1 MSSARW
7 ARRVLVRQLKR
18 VPLLHRT
25 TKELWV
31 GAKLLRSR
39 LRQAGAR
46 RRGQAPTWLQST
58 LRFPTPLR
66 ASDAQE
72 LKERLLA
79 LGLTVHEGRHAL
91 YLPPQPGLAAA
102 LGPVIE
108 AFPPECGIKLLK
120 HFAAPEHARYLHH
133 ADTKSEAALLGGI
146 HEQARAAAALASAD
160 LGPRIH
166 DVVHLQAGPCD
177 LTAMM
182 VEHVDG
188 RSPTQAEHGRLLHAL
203 DQLRARDRL
212 TLANPSGYACGDF
225 AAPDCNGNLLVTPQ
239 GELRYVDPQ
248 LFLFDHSAALGDVM
262 DRHREVLHFGDRL
275 RVVKGGERF
284 LYQSL
289 PGGAELGRRDPDDRW
304 RSLDPM
310 LAAHGASPEGRVVLD
325 VCCNAGLMMAGA
337 LHRGARWAVGWD
349 LPKVAAAAA
358 ELLPL
363 LGAGRSTVV
372 GRALHEDVALAPDLP
387 AWLDSNDDALCLFL
401 AAWHHVGFPP
411 GVGALP
417 WRWLVYEGREHEDA
431 ATCDANVATME
442 QRWHCRAV
450 ASRVIADGLCGPRPL
465 VLLAR
470 DRGVR

>member
-31 GAKLLRSR
+31 GAKLLRAR
-39 LRQAGAR
+39 LRQASAR
-46 RRGQAPTWLQST
+46 RRGQGPVWLQST
-58 LRFPTPLR
+58 LRFETPLR
-66 ASDAQE
+66 ATDPDALRAE
-72 LKERLLA
+72 LLER
-79 LGLTVHEGRHAL
+79 GLTVHEGRHTL

-102 LGPVIE
+102 LGAVVE
-108 AFPPECGIKLLK
+108 AFPPECGFKLLK
-120 HFAAPEHARYLHH
+120 RFAAPEQARYLAHTD
-133 ADTKSEAALLGGI
+133 ALAEAALLGGI
-146 HEQARAAAALASAD
+146 HQQARAAAALASAK
-160 LGPRIH
+160 LGPRMY
-166 DVVHLQAGPCD
+166 DVVHLRAGAHD
-177 LTAMM
+177 LTAMV

-188 RSPTQAEHGRLLHAL
+188 RRPTLAEHARLLDAL
-203 DQLRARDRL
+203 DQLRARGL
-212 TLANPSGYACGDF
+212 LGLANPSGQACGDF
-225 AAPDCNGNLLVTPQ
+225 AAPDCNGNLWVDPQ
-239 GELRYVDPQ
+239 GRLRYVDPQ
-248 LFLFDHSAALGDVM
+248 LFLFDVPAVLGDVA
-262 DRHREVLHFGDRL
+262 DRHRDVLHFGDRL
-275 RVVKGGERF
+275 RVVEGGGRF
-284 LYQSL
+284 LYQGL
-289 PGGAELGRRDPDDRW
+289 PGGAALGRRDPDDRW
-304 RSLDPM
+304 RALDPL
-310 LAAHGASPEGRVVLD
+310 LAAHGAALEGRVVLD

-349 LPKVAAAAA
+349 LPPVAAAAA

-372 GRALHEDVALAPDLP
+372 GRTIDEHVQLAADLP
-387 AWLDSNDDALCLFL
+387 AWLRPGDDAVCLFL

-442 QRWHCRAV
+442 RRWHCRAV
-450 ASRVIADGLCGPRPL
+450 ASRVLADGLCGPRPL

-470 DRGVR
+470 SPGGR